1 MSSEKDKYAT
11 KTPYIFNTATEKWT
25 KTSREIAELKTNK
38 KKICWVDD
46 GDIPPNLNRKCCK
59 TRCCITFNQKIL
71 NANDA
76 CIKNALELCK
86 TDNQSNRA
94 LCFLGHTEMIVAI
107 KGSKREDCST
117 DCIDYRVINLRHIR
131 SPITDRFVLQDVFID
146 TLANVEKDNPTK
158 LKTEIETLAKD
169 ISDKNAEITAAEA
182 ELKVLEGE
190 VTSTTDAVAK
200 KTAEGKV
207 TVAKTAL
214 AVLKKELAENQQKKK
229 IKDIDFTIQY
239 DKKNKMIDLSTG
251 ESMEVQ
257 CEQDPVDIYETLLL
271 GYYLKD
277 KAERSGFKNK
287 YFTTPKHDS
296 KASRTHAHRK
306 HYEVNFLTGEW
317 LGASEEDREI
327 AKLNRIYGLRCT
339 M

>member
-71 NANDA
+71 TANEA
-76 CIKNALELCK
+76 CIVDALKLCK
-86 TDNQSNRA
+86 LDNRSNRA

-117 DCIDYRVINLRHIR
+117 ECIDYRVINLRHIR
-131 SPITDRFVLQDVFID
+131 SPITDRFVLQDVFIEEVKTTD
-146 TLANVEKDNPTK
+146 SEKLTR
-158 LKTEIETLAKD
+158 
-169 ISDKNAEITAAEA
+169 EITALDSTIKDLETKIPTAMKKKEDAEKA
-182 ELKVLEGE
+182 YNSDKSE
-190 VTSTTDAVAK
+190 AK
-200 KTAEGKV
+200 KTAV
-207 TVAKTAL
+207 TEAKEKLEA
-214 AVLKKELAENQQKKK
+214 LKKDLAEKQQEKKAK
-229 IKDIDFTIQY
+229 ETEKNIQY

>member
-71 NANDA
+71 TANDK
-76 CIKNALELCK
+76 CIEDALKECDATNK
-86 TDNQSNRA
+86 EKKA
-94 LCFLGHTEMIVAI
+94 LCLLGHTEMIVAI

-117 DCIDYRVINLRHIR
+117 ECIDYRVINLRHIR

-146 TLANVEKDNPTK
+146 NLVDSKTAA
-158 LKTEIETLAKD
+158 LKTEIDNLDIGIKKLLETKIPEATKKVE
-169 ISDKNAEITAAEA
+169 DKEKALDEEKSNEGKKAA
-182 ELKVLEGE
+182 V
-190 VTSTTDAVAK
+190 
-200 KTAEGKV
+200 KTAKEELE
-207 TVAKTAL
+207 T
-214 AVLKKELAENQQKKK
+214 LKKELAVNQQDKKAK
-229 IKDIDFTIQY
+229 ETEKNIQY

>member
-71 NANDA
+71 TANEA
-76 CIKNALELCK
+76 CIVDALKECK
-86 TDNQSNRA
+86 DVSDRA
-94 LCFLGHTEMIVAI
+94 LNLLGHTEMIVAI

-146 TLANVEKDNPTK
+146 EV
-158 LKTEIETLAKD
+158 KTTD
-169 ISDKNAEITAAEA
+169 SDKLSGEITALDGEIKTLLDTTIPTAIKKVENAEKA
-182 ELKVLEGE
+182 YNSDKSE
-190 VTSTTDAVAK
+190 AK
-200 KTAEGKV
+200 KTAV
-207 TVAKTAL
+207 TEAKEELETLKTGL
-214 AVLKKELAENQQKKK
+214 ATKQQDKKAKETEKN
-229 IKDIDFTIQY
+229 IQY
-239 DKKNKMIDLSTG
+239 DKKNKMLDLSTG

-271 GYYLKD
+271 GYYLK
-277 KAERSGFKNK
+277 APGERSGFKNK

>member
-71 NANDA
+71 QANDA
-76 CIKNALELCK
+76 CIIDALKLCK
-86 TDNQSNRA
+86 LDNRSNRA

-146 TLANVEKDNPTK
+146 IVETTNSDKLTRDITALAT
-158 LKTEIETLAKD
+158 A
-169 ISDKNAEITAAEA
+169 ISDKNAAITTAEDA
-182 ELKVLEGE
+182 LKVLEGA
-190 VTSTTDAVAK
+190 VKAASSTDKA
-200 KTAEGKV
+200 TAEEKV
-207 TVAKTAL
+207 TEAKTAL
-214 AVLKKELAENQQKKK
+214 AVLKKDLAEKQQDKKAK
-229 IKDIDFTIQY
+229 ETEKNIQY

>member
-1 MSSEKDKYAT
+1 MSGKEKYDA

-71 NANDA
+71 NANDK
-76 CIKNALELCK
+76 CIDDALKICNAENKKNK
-86 TDNQSNRA
+86 A
-94 LCFLGHTEMIVAI
+94 LCLLGHTEMIVAI

-117 DCIDYRVINLRHIR
+117 ECIDYRVINLRHIR

-146 TLANVEKDNPTK
+146 TLDDKDKTGVLK
-158 LKTEIETLAKD
+158 GQIEALKTNIAELEGKIKEAK
-169 ISDKNAEITAAEA
+169 IAVEAAEKA
-182 ELKVLEGE
+182 VKDP
-190 VTSTTDAVAK
+190 TTADK
-200 KTAEGKV
+200 E
-207 TVAKTAL
+207 VAKTDLTA
-214 AVLKKELAENQQKKK
+214 AKKVLTEFENELVTEQLTKKE
-229 IKDIDFTIQY
+229 KDLEFNIQY
-239 DKKNKMIDLSTG
+239 EKKNKMIDLSTG

-271 GYYLKD
+271 GYYLKETP
-277 KAERSGFKNK
+277 ERSGFKNK

>member
-71 NANDA
+71 TANEA
-76 CIKNALELCK
+76 CIIDALKLCK
-86 TDNQSNRA
+86 LDNRSNRA

-117 DCIDYRVINLRHIR
+117 ECIDYRVINLRHIR

-146 TLANVEKDNPTK
+146 EVKTDDSEKLTREIAILDSTIKDLETK
-158 LKTEIETLAKD
+158 IPVAIKKKED
-169 ISDKNAEITAAEA
+169 AEKAVTTAATEDEKA
-182 ELKVLEGE
+182 
-190 VTSTTDAVAK
+190 AV
-200 KTAEGKV
+200 KTAKENLE
-207 TVAKTAL
+207 A
-214 AVLKKELAENQQKKK
+214 LKKDLAEKQQDKKAK
-229 IKDIDFTIQY
+229 ETEKNIQY

-271 GYYLKD
+271 GYYLKPLG
-277 KAERSGFKNK
+277 ERSGFKNK

>member
-76 CIKNALELCK
+76 CIKDALDLCK
-86 TDNQSNRA
+86 EVNRSNKA
-94 LCFLGHTEMIVAI
+94 SCFLGHTEMIVAI

-117 DCIDYRVINLRHIR
+117 ECIDYRVINLRHIR

-146 TLANVEKDNPTK
+146 EVETTNSEKLTREITALDGEIKKLLETTIPKAKEDVEKAETAYNSDKTEAK
-158 LKTEIETLAKD
+158 KIVVTEAKEELETLKTELATKQQ
-169 ISDKNAEITAAEA
+169 
-182 ELKVLEGE
+182 
-190 VTSTTDAVAK
+190 AK
-200 KTAEGKV
+200 K
-207 TVAKTAL
+207 AKETE
-214 AVLKKELAENQQKKK
+214 KN
-229 IKDIDFTIQY
+229 IQY

>member
-71 NANDA
+71 TANDA
-76 CIKNALELCK
+76 CIKDALKECADTNKENKASCL
-86 TDNQSNRA
+86 
-94 LCFLGHTEMIVAI
+94 LGHTEMIVAI

-146 TLANVEKDNPTK
+146 IVETTN
-158 LKTEIETLAKD
+158 
-169 ISDKNAEITAAEA
+169 SDKLTREITALDSTIKELETKIPVAIKKKEDAEKA
-182 ELKVLEGE
+182 
-190 VTSTTDAVAK
+190 VTTTATED
-200 KTAEGKV
+200 
-207 TVAKTAL
+207 AKTAVKTAKEEL
-214 AVLKKELAENQQKKK
+214 EALKKELAENQQAKKAK
-229 IKDIDFTIQY
+229 ETEKNIQY

-271 GYYLKD
+271 GYYLKPPG
-277 KAERSGFKNK
+277 ERSGFKNK

>member
-1 MSSEKDKYAT
+1 MASEKDKYAT

-71 NANDA
+71 QANDA
-76 CIKNALELCK
+76 CITDALKDCEEK
-86 TDNQSNRA
+86 ENRA
-94 LCFLGHTEMIVAI
+94 LSLLGHTEMIVAI

-117 DCIDYRVINLRHIR
+117 ECIDYRVINLRHIR

-146 TLANVEKDNPTK
+146 TLAETDKDGLIREITTLETDITKKNAAIETAKEK
-158 LKTEIETLAKD
+158 LKTKEVELTTTVDAT
-169 ISDKNAEITAAEA
+169 DKA
-182 ELKVLEGE
+182 
-190 VTSTTDAVAK
+190 
-200 KTAEGKV
+200 TAETAVKD
-207 TVAKTAL
+207 AKEKL
-214 AVLKKELAENQQKKK
+214 AVLQKELAEKQQDKKNK
-229 IKDIDFTIQY
+229 ETKKNIQY
-239 DKKNKMIDLSTG
+239 EKKNKMIDLSTG

-277 KAERSGFKNK
+277 TAERSGFRNK

>member
-71 NANDA
+71 TANDK
-76 CIKNALELCK
+76 CIEDALKECDATNK
-86 TDNQSNRA
+86 EKKA
-94 LCFLGHTEMIVAI
+94 LCLLGHTEMIVAI

-117 DCIDYRVINLRHIR
+117 ECIDYRVINLRHIR

-146 TLANVEKDNPTK
+146 IVETTNSDK
-158 LKTEIETLAKD
+158 LKTEIETLTTA
-169 ISDKNAEITAAEA
+169 ITNKNAEITATEA
-182 ELKVLEGE
+182 ELKVLEGK
-190 VTSTTDAVAK
+190 VTSATDAAAK
-200 KTAEGKV
+200 KTAEEKV
-207 TVAKTAL
+207 TEAKEKLEAL
-214 AVLKKELAENQQKKK
+214 KTELATKQQDKKAK
-229 IKDIDFTIQY
+229 ETEKNIQY